1 MNDARGPVAEPARAA
16 TIYDVARLAGVS
28 HATVTRMLRGFE
40 GIRPETRER
49 VQHAL
54 DTLDYRPNLTA
65 RSLITGR
72 SHRVGAVMHEFEQVG
87 PSRIVQGAAR
97 AARQAGYVLD
107 IVTLDATDRASI
119 EESLELMTQHD
130 LAGIIVFASTD
141 DMAEAYA
148 QARFRVP
155 VELSIDEDGGA
166 SVEQSIGRALDR
178 TVARLAALGHRRLV
192 HIAGPPGWVAAR
204 NREAF
209 YRTAVERHGLESAA
223 TIAGDWSSAS
233 GYAAVAQ
240 LPPDVTAIVA
250 SNDQMALGALRGLEE
265 HGVRVPEDVSV
276 TGVDDIPEAAYLRP
290 PLSTVRLDF
299 LTQGEGV
306 FLRLLKRIDPAA
318 AAGPGVPTEPTALF
332 IERGSTGP
340 APAPRR

>member
-1 MNDARGPVAEPARAA
+1 MNDARGNDTDVTKAA

-49 VQHAL
+49 VQLAL

-87 PSRIVQGAAR
+87 PSRIVQGAAA
-97 AARQAGYVLD
+97 AARRTGYVLD
-107 IVTLDATDRASI
+107 IVTLDTTDRDAI

-141 DMAEAYA
+141 DMADAYA

-155 VELSIDEDGGA
+155 VELSIDEDGGGP
-166 SVEQSIGRALDR
+166 VEQSIA
-178 TVARLAALGHRRLV
+178 VAIDEAVGHLAALGHRRLV
-192 HIAGPPGWVAAR
+192 HIAGPGGWVAAR

-209 YRTAVERHGLESAA
+209 YRTAVARHGLESAD
-223 TIAGDWSSAS
+223 TLQGDWSSAS
-233 GYAAVAQ
+233 GYAAIAR
-240 LPPDVTAIVA
+240 LPPGVTGIVS
-250 SNDQMALGALRGLEE
+250 SNDQMALGALRALDERGI
-265 HGVRVPEDVSV
+265 RVPQDMSV
-276 TGVDDIPEAAYLRP
+276 AGVDDIPEAAYLRP
-290 PLSTVRLDF
+290 PLTTIRLDF
-299 LTQGEGV
+299 MMQGEGV
-306 FLRLLKRIDPAA
+306 FLRLLQRIDPTA
-318 AAGPGVPTEPTALF
+318 AAGSRVPTEPTALF
-332 IERGSTGP
+332 VPRASTGP
-340 APAPRR
+340 APAA

>member
-1 MNDARGPVAEPARAA
+1 MNDALGSGTGTAKAA

-49 VQHAL
+49 VQQAL

-87 PSRIVQGAAR
+87 PSRIVQGAAA
-97 AARQAGYVLD
+97 AARRTGYVLD
-107 IVTLDATDRASI
+107 IVTLDATDPGAI

-141 DMAEAYA
+141 DMADAYA

-155 VELSIDEDGGA
+155 VELSIDEDGGGP
-166 SVEQSIGRALDR
+166 VEQSIG
-178 TVARLAALGHRRLV
+178 VAIDEAVGHLAALGHRRLV
-192 HIAGPPGWVAAR
+192 HIAGPGGWVAAR

-209 YRTAVERHGLESAA
+209 YRAAVERHGLESAD
-223 TIAGDWSSAS
+223 TLQGDWSSAS

-240 LPPDVTAIVA
+240 LPPGVTGIVA
-250 SNDQMALGALRGLEE
+250 SNDQMALGALRALEE
-265 HGVRVPEDVSV
+265 RGLRVPEDMSV

-290 PLSTVRLDF
+290 PLTTIRLDF

-306 FLRLLKRIDPAA
+306 FLRLLERIDPAA
-318 AAGPGVPTEPTALF
+318 VTGPRVSAEPTAVF
-332 IERGSTGP
+332 VPRASTGP
-340 APAPRR
+340 APAA